1 MLLALAQTANIAS
14 PQTQIETVLEY
25 QRTGNKA
32 LLAKLIESN
41 VRLVMKIAKSYVR
54 HNCSNG
60 LGHGFKSMC
69 KRTAA
74 SLRLVGVPFVLC
86 SNPSPVLCVS
96 MVST

>member
-41 VRLVMKIAKSYVR
+41 VRLVMKVAKVYVR
-54 HNCSNG
+54 HN
-60 LGHGFKSMC
+60 
-69 KRTAA
+69 
-74 SLRLVGVPFVLC
+74 
-86 SNPSPVLCVS
+86 
-96 MVST
+96 